1 MKINTNVMNDA
12 SEIIAYDNADIPLY
26 IRHGKLS
33 DYTNM
38 KALCHWH
45 EDIELIY
52 ILKGEMGY
60 YINGN
65 EITIKEHDGIII
77 NSKQMHYGFS
87 YNNQDCTFICIIFH
101 PSLLNSCD
109 KIYQKFIS
117 PVLNDSCFEFYYL
130 DSLQDK
136 DQSTLLA
143 IEQIVH
149 LKQENE
155 TGYQLN
161 VIGLLFQIWKN
172 LLGLLP
178 EELRVGTLPYYD
190 DLAIQRTMVSYIHQN
205 YSSKLTLSQIASSGG
220 VCKSKCCQIFKKYS
234 NQSPIDFLNTYRLE
248 VSKNLLKETD
258 KNITEIATS
267 CGFNHLSYYAS
278 MFQNRYGTPPSEYR
292 KLEKH
297 SVLSKSHSTNNF

>member
-1 MKINTNVMNDA
+1 MKINTNVMKDA
-12 SEIIAYDNADIPLY
+12 SEIIAYDNAEIPLY

-38 KALCHWH
+38 RALCHWH

-52 ILKGEMGY
+52 VLEGEMGY
-60 YINGN
+60 YINGKQ
-65 EITIKEHDGIII
+65 ITIKEHDGIII

-87 YNNQDCTFICIIFH
+87 FNHQDCTFICIIFH

-109 KIYQKFIS
+109 KIYQRFIS
-117 PVLNDSCFEFYYL
+117 PVLNNSCFEFHYL
-130 DSLQDK
+130 DSSQEKNLAL
-136 DQSTLLA
+136 LLA
-143 IEQIVH
+143 MQQIDH
-149 LKQENE
+149 LKQENLA
-155 TGYQLN
+155 GYELN
-161 VIGLLFQIWKN
+161 VISILFHIWNN
-172 LLGLLP
+172 LLQMFP
-178 EELRVGTLPYYD
+178 EELRTCTVPYYD
-190 DLAIQRTMVSYIHQN
+190 DLVIQRTMVSYIHRN
-205 YSSKLTLSQIASSGG
+205 YSSKLTLSQIALSGG

-292 KLEKH
+292 KLHKR
-297 SVLSKSHSTNNF
+297 T